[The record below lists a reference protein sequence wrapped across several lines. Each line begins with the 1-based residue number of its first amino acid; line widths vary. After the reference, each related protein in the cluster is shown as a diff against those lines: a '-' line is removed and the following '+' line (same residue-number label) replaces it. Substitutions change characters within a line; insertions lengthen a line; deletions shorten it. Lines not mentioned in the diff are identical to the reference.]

1 MPITLSKVLATHTL
15 LLSKVLLTSKNY
27 ETAKAD
33 EKMVWRLLYA
43 VLALGILQTT
53 SRNWYYIEQSEG

>member
-1 MPITLSKVLATHTL
+1 
-15 LLSKVLLTSKNY
+15 
-27 ETAKAD
+27 
-33 EKMVWRLLYA
+33 MVWRLLYA